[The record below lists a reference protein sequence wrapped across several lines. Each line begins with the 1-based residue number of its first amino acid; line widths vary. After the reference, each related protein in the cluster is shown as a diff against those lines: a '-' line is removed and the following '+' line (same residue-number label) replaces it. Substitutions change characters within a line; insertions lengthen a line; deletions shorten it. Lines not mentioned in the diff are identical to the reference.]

1 MSNSTW
7 SKHAG
12 RIVFLFSSLL
22 LVFLCAAALK
32 LEHAHPG
39 SKRVLAAAGYG
50 LVILGVFW
58 TRCLE
63 IRLKEAGLPRWTFWP
78 YFLIVFTGCLGAFGL
93 KFTNTLETL
102 GLFLA
107 LQLPA
112 LVFSGKP
119 KVAESLPQGA
129 KTQEASAPQASK
141 PRKPARKITPLGT
154 IEFAVYVALIAGL
167 LFVLHL
173 LRGDVTVLGMPRA
186 FRIALD
192 AASILLV
199 APWIFC
205 VRGRFRSLGLTYWYP
220 AFCSIVLV
228 ACFSLFALG
237 VTNFRRALILFAV
250 LQLPAVILQR
260 GFVPS
265 GLVEA
270 EAAEEAGK
278 DS

>member
-12 RIVFLFSSLL
+12 RIAFLFSSLL
-22 LVFLCAAALK
+22 VVFLCAAALK

-63 IRLKEAGLPRWTFWP
+63 SRLKEAGLPRWTFWP

-112 LVFSGKP
+112 LVFSGRP
-119 KVAESLPQGA
+119 KLAESPPQGA
-129 KTQEASAPQASK
+129 KEERGFAPAAPK
-141 PRKPARKITPLGT
+141 LRKPPRKVTPLGA
-154 IEFAVYVALIAGL
+154 IEFRIYVVLIVGL

-173 LRGDVTVLGMPRA
+173 LRGDVAAMAMPRA
-186 FRIALD
+186 LRIGLD
-192 AASILLV
+192 AASALLV
-199 APWIFC
+199 VPWILC
-205 VRGRFRSLGLTYWYP
+205 IRGRFRSLGLTYWYP
-220 AFCSIVLV
+220 GFCSIVLV
-228 ACFSLFALG
+228 ACVSLFALG